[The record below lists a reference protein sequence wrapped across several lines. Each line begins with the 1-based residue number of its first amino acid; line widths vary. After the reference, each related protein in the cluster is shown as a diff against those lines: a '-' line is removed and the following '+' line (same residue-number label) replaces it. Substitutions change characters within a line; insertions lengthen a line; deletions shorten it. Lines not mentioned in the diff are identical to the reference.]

1 MLQLVVVVCE
11 FFFGGGGGGIGYG
24 RLSMGADRVN
34 LQLYFEL

>member
-11 FFFGGGGGGIGYG
+11 FFLGGGGGIGYG